1 MIRNWH
7 PFDVVDL
14 QPSSSKLQ
22 PSNEAIGVDWCVRP
36 SRFLTFVGRRR
47 RRGEGGGCRDIR
59 AGYERVLQEVQNV
72 IFDIPKSFQL
82 IKAPAPSGFKRP
94 RQPERLLEVAPS
106 RYISAKRVGWATLGK
121 HRASGV
127 IWIEFN
133 IRSLFK
139 ISSTSLESR
148 RRSCSWMLKIMIVR
162 DLVG

>member
-47 RRGEGGGCRDIR
+47 RRGEGGGYRDIR

-82 IKAPAPSGFKRP
+82 IKAPLPLPPVLNVPGNLKGCWKLRP
-94 RQPERLLEVAPS
+94 PVISRQRE
-106 RYISAKRVGWATLGK
+106 
-121 HRASGV
+121 
-127 IWIEFN
+127 
-133 IRSLFK
+133 
-139 ISSTSLESR
+139 
-148 RRSCSWMLKIMIVR
+148 
-162 DLVG
+162 LVGQLLANTALPALFGSNLIFAHYSKLARLPSSPAAVLAAGCWKSW

>member
-47 RRGEGGGCRDIR
+47 RRGEG
-59 AGYERVLQEVQNV
+59 YERVLQEVQNV

-82 IKAPAPSGFKRP
+82 IKAPLPLPPVLNVPGNLKGCWKLRP
-94 RQPERLLEVAPS
+94 PVISRQRE
-106 RYISAKRVGWATLGK
+106 
-121 HRASGV
+121 
-127 IWIEFN
+127 
-133 IRSLFK
+133 
-139 ISSTSLESR
+139 
-148 RRSCSWMLKIMIVR
+148 
-162 DLVG
+162 LVGQLLANTALPALFGSNLIFAHYSKLARLPSSPAAVLAAGC

>member
-1 MIRNWH
+1 MLSICNPRRRNCNR
-7 PFDVVDL
+7 VTKRLV
-14 QPSSSKLQ
+14 S
-22 PSNEAIGVDWCVRP
+22 IGVSDRVDFSLSW
-36 SRFLTFVGRRR
+36 RRR

>member
-1 MIRNWH
+1 MCPTESISH
-7 PFDVVDL
+7 F
-14 QPSSSKLQ
+14 
-22 PSNEAIGVDWCVRP
+22 
-36 SRFLTFVGRRR
+36 
-47 RRGEGGGCRDIR
+47 RGGGGCRDIR

-82 IKAPAPSGFKRP
+82 IKAPPPVLNVPG
-94 RQPERLLEVAPS
+94 PERLLEVAPS

-148 RRSCSWMLKIMIVR
+148 RRSCSSMLKIMIVR